1 MNDTLLKSPTMV
13 MRSPQD
19 MLVTLSAI
27 LCLHIIRCEQSI
39 TNYIN
44 GVFGLSCDNLTRFL
58 GDCLVHMSSPKV

>member
-1 MNDTLLKSPTMV
+1 MINDTLLKSPTMV

-27 LCLHIIRCEQSI
+27 LCLNIIRSEQSI

-44 GVFGLSCDNLTRFL
+44 GVFGLSCDNLFR
-58 GDCLVHMSSPKV
+58 CLDDMSCLKV